1 MLEATLQALRAK
13 GRHLLVP
20 YLMAGLDPDWLSYV
34 DLVIERGADAVEIGI
49 PFSDPSMDGPVI
61 QRAGEMALARG
72 VTPLSVLAELGS
84 RSFPVPLIVMTYYNI
99 FHHMGE
105 ERAVRQLRSAG
116 VQGVIIPD
124 LPLEEGGRWR
134 DLATKEQLD
143 TVQLVSPATPDERID
158 EILAVAQG
166 FVYGVGLMGVTG
178 ERAELA
184 ATATTMA
191 TRMRPRTSLPVLIG
205 IGISSGDQAAAVI
218 RAGADGVVVGSA
230 LLRRVLDNQSPRQ
243 IALFIDELRGALDTT
258 EP

>member
-1 MLEATLQALRAK
+1 M
-13 GRHLLVP
+13 
-20 YLMAGLDPDWLSYV
+20 
-34 DLVIERGADAVEIGI
+34 
-49 PFSDPSMDGPVI
+49 
-61 QRAGEMALARG
+61 
-72 VTPLSVLAELGS
+72 
-84 RSFPVPLIVMTYYNI
+84 
-99 FHHMGE
+99 
-105 ERAVRQLRSAG
+105 
-116 VQGVIIPD
+116 
-124 LPLEEGGRWR
+124 
-134 DLATKEQLD
+134 
-143 TVQLVSPATPDERID
+143 QLVSPATPDERID